1 VASIVE
7 PDTILAWYRKKYRKN
22 KAPFH
27 AVPPARGA
35 SAPLPPAGAAAAR
48 GGSGWGGSG
57 TTARAGLIQRD
68 ERRCKLVQSWM
79 SAAANWCKS
88 WADSNAMSAAE
99 ERDEHC

>member
-1 VASIVE
+1 MVMAQLHLSHQ
-7 PDTILAWYRKKYRKN
+7 KYRKN

-57 TTARAGLIQRD
+57 TTARAGLIQCD
-68 ERRCKLVQSWM
+68 ERRCKLVQKLDERR
-79 SAAANWCKS
+79 CKLVQKLG
-88 WADSNAMSAAE
+88 
-99 ERDEHC
+99 

>member
-1 VASIVE
+1 MSTDPAPDNALPHPSSLDQPASYRAPIVQY
-7 PDTILAWYRKKYRKN
+7 LLGLKYRKN

-48 GGSGWGGSG
+48 GGSG

-68 ERRCKLVQSWM
+68 ERGCKLNILLYINFYIVIY
-79 SAAANWCKS
+79 NIL
-88 WADSNAMSAAE
+88 
-99 ERDEHC
+99 

>member
-1 VASIVE
+1 VSTDPA
-7 PDTILAWYRKKYRKN
+7 PDNALPHPSSLDQPPSYRAPKYRKN

-68 ERRCKLVQSWM
+68 ERRCKLVQKLDERR
-79 SAAANWCKS
+79 CKLVQKLDCLPS
-88 WADSNAMSAAE
+88 
-99 ERDEHC
+99 